1 MLCKTVQ
8 EVTKNELFANI
19 SDALKKTALV
29 CFEFWQVVP
38 QPCPDSVEWGALG
51 RTVLVGLGCP
61 KPR

>member
-1 MLCKTVQ
+1 MSYLP
-8 EVTKNELFANI
+8 NI